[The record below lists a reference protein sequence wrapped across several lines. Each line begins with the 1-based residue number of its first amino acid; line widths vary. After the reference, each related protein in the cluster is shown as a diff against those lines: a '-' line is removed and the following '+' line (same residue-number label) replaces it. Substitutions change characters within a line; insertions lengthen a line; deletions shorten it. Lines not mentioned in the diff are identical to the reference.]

1 MEHVYRRRARMSAR
15 IAPALV
21 LTCLVAGGSLT
32 RLAAQ
37 YPLAPTPVLDLSSLS
52 PEPRFSGY
60 VSVRETWR
68 RDTSTFL
75 INRARITI
83 QTRPLA
89 YAAVRIQ
96 TDLSAVGQARGDTIP
111 PVTLTDAYVQI
122 SPQDTAS
129 WLHHLRPALIVGQF
143 RTPFSLEFLTSF
155 SLLPL
160 SNRSQASDRIAKRRD
175 IGVLGQIRV
184 GRVATVTAALVNG
197 EGSNRARNTDG
208 RQTAIGRIT
217 VFPARVAQVSAKG
230 LTQSGDRGWG
240 FDARVLAGPLTVEG
254 ESLWRHA
261 HSDVTT
267 TACGSGGY
275 ALAAYRLTTWLQP
288 AVKWERLHERAC
300 TPAAPSVS
308 RLTWMT
314 YGVVVAAPDQRV
326 RFQLNWLV
334 KTARPVDQ
342 SNEVVAQLIGIF

>member
-1 MEHVYRRRARMSAR
+1 MEHGYRRRARMNAR

-21 LTCLVAGGSLT
+21 LTCLVAGGSVT
-32 RLAAQ
+32 RVAAQ
-37 YPLAPTPVLDLSSLS
+37 YPLAPTPVLDLSNLS
-52 PEPRFSGY
+52 PEPSFSGY

-68 RDTSTFL
+68 HDTSTFL
-75 INRARITI
+75 INRARVGI

-96 TDLSAVGQARGDTIP
+96 ADFSAVGQARGDTIP
-111 PVTLTDAYVQI
+111 PVALADAYVQI
-122 SPQDTAS
+122 SAPDSAS
-129 WLHHLRPALIVGQF
+129 WLGRLRPAVMVGQF
-143 RTPFSLEFLTSF
+143 RTPFSLEGLTSF

-160 SNRSQASDRIAKRRD
+160 ANRSQAADRIAKRRD

-184 GRVATVTAALVNG
+184 GRVAAVTAALVNG
-197 EGSNRARNTDG
+197 EGSNRTQNTDG
-208 RQTAIGRIT
+208 RQTAIGRVT
-217 VFPARVAQVSAKG
+217 VFPTRSAQVSAKG
-230 LTQSGDRGWG
+230 LMQSGDRGWG
-240 FDARVLAGPLTVEG
+240 SDARVLAGPLILEG
-254 ESLWRHA
+254 ESLWRDA
-261 HSDVTT
+261 DTDITT

-300 TPAAPSVS
+300 TPAASSVS

-314 YGVVVAAPDQRV
+314 YGLVVAAPDQRV